1 MEQVMEYIWRVY
13 QEGSFSKAAE
23 KLYMTQP
30 ALSIAVKRVEA
41 SLGAELFDRTRH
53 PLELTEAG
61 QAYVNAIRRVRDT
74 EDDLR
79 REIDDLRG
87 LRAGH
92 LRVGGTHYVNCY
104 LLAGVLA
111 AFTKEYAGVS
121 VELIEGGSPRLL
133 ESLRRRELDLTFS
146 CDPAALKE
154 FEHVPAFSDRVLLAV
169 PKDALL
175 PKELKSARL
184 SAADVLAGRHLSPDC
199 PCAPLSA
206 FADQDFIL
214 LEAGNNLR
222 ERSLAMLDEAGVAPR
237 VTMTLSQLVTTFE
250 MAESGLGAAFVCDRL
265 VRSPRTKLD
274 FFRLASP
281 LAVREFFI
289 LLPERAYT
297 PFAVRAFAGYAPR
310 KIRENDRKRGRTG
323 AGTNV

>member
-1 MEQVMEYIWRVY
+1 MEQNMEYIWCVY

-23 KLYMTQP
+23 KLFMTQP

-41 SLGAELFDRTRH
+41 SLGAELFDRSRH

-61 QAYVNAIRRVRDT
+61 RAYISAIRRVRDT

-92 LRVGGTHYVNCY
+92 VRVGGTHYVNCY

-111 AFTKEYAGVS
+111 GFATEYGGVS

-133 ESLRRRELDLTFS
+133 DRLRRRELDLTFS
-146 CDPAALKE
+146 CDPEVLKE

-169 PKDALL
+169 PKGAKV
-175 PKELKSARL
+175 PRELKKARL
-184 SAADVLAGRHLSPDC
+184 TAAEVLAGRHLSPDC

-206 FADQDFIL
+206 FAHLDFIL

-222 ERSLAMLDEAGVAPR
+222 DRSLAMFDEEGVKPR
-237 VTMTLSQLVTTFE
+237 VAMTLSQLVTSFE
-250 MAESGLGAAFVCDRL
+250 MAENGLGAAFVCDRL
-265 VRSPRTKLD
+265 VRSPRTRLD
-274 FFRLASP
+274 FFSLDSP
-281 LAVREFFI
+281 LALREFFI
-289 LLPERAYT
+289 LLPERTYT
-297 PFAVRAFAGYAPR
+297 PFAVRAFAEYAPR
-310 KIRENDRKRGRTG
+310 RIRENDRARSGR
-323 AGTNV
+323 